1 MESLEPQRIEGHDIL
16 ESVYRGS
23 EAWAA
28 SDLKY
33 GIDHGLEALHKYKF
47 GKNNPPR
54 VATAAMRMGSMTHK
68 FCLEPKDFPNCYA
81 LLDDKRSKQGKETA
95 LALQQKGIETYTTPE
110 MDNLKAI
117 YEALSKNEFVKKYI
131 IDNNSGKAEQS
142 FWWTHKAT
150 GLPCKCRCDYVVDD
164 MIIDLKTCQEGGAS
178 PDKFTRTICN
188 FHYELQASHYLQ
200 GVGAKNFIFVAV
212 EKVFPYSIGIYEL
225 SNNFI
230 EKGYELQEQTL
241 SKILEATKTGFW
253 RGYSNSEPNGILKL
267 TPPKWF

>member
-1 MESLEPQRIEGHDIL
+1 MIIHEVKPV
-16 ESVYRGS
+16 SVDFASYQS
-23 EAWAA
+23 DPAYSA
-28 SDLKY
+28 SDLK
-33 GIDHGLEALHKYKF
+33 LLLSQCPKALWHSKH
-47 GKNNPPR
+47 NELAPPKLP
-54 VATAAMRMGSMTHK
+54 TPAMKLGSMIHK
-68 FCLEPKDFPNCYA
+68 KVLEPDDFRKEYVQLEEKRTKEGKKLALEYEQKGLTTYTPADAKVIENMALAICQHPQANA
-81 LLDDKRSKQGKETA
+81 LLSQEIG
-95 LALQQKGIETYTTPE
+95 Q
-110 MDNLKAI
+110 
-117 YEALSKNEFVKKYI
+117 S
-131 IDNNSGKAEQS
+131 EQS